1 LRAALVVG
9 EFAIAVTVLIGAG
22 LVVNSLLR
30 LQEVSAG
37 VRSAGV
43 LTAQITAPEAR
54 YPQPEQAEAFFDDVT
69 RRVSALPGVT
79 AVAISMAVPPD
90 RLVMRNPFTPEGK
103 VYAPGEVA
111 PAAEELMVTP
121 GYFAALGIPVLRGRA
136 FSESDREGAPL
147 VAMVNET
154 FARRHFAG
162 RDAVG
167 RWLQTGDP
175 DPASDRV
182 TIVGVVPDVKYQGLD
197 AEPDPTI
204 YVPYR
209 QNRWWRSMY
218 LVVRTSGDP
227 AGTVPAIRAAV
238 AAVDPDVPLRE
249 ARTMDELLRAS
260 VSEPRFRAVL
270 LGGFGL
276 VALVLAGAG
285 IYGVL
290 SYSVSQRRREVGVQ
304 LALGASRG
312 AIVRMIV
319 GDGMRL
325 AAAGVVLGVGLA
337 LASTRLLA
345 SVLFEVSP
353 ADPVTFG
360 LMAICLGGVGLAACI
375 IPARRAS
382 RTDPM
387 VALRGE

>member
-1 LRAALVVG
+1 
-9 EFAIAVTVLIGAG
+9 
-22 LVVNSLLR
+22 
-30 LQEVSAG
+30 
-37 VRSAGV
+37 
-43 LTAQITAPEAR
+43 
-54 YPQPEQAEAFFDDVT
+54 
-69 RRVSALPGVT
+69 
-79 AVAISMAVPPD
+79 MAVPPD

-111 PAAEELMVTP
+111 PVAEELLVTP
-121 GYFAALGIPVLRGRA
+121 GYFTALGIPVLRGRA
-136 FSESDREGAPL
+136 FTESDRTDAPP

-175 DPASDRV
+175 DPASDRL

-197 AEPDPTI
+197 AEPVPTI

-227 AGTVPAIRAAV
+227 AASVPAIRAAV

-260 VSEPRFRAVL
+260 VTEPRFRAVL

-353 ADPVTFG
+353 ADPVTFA
-360 LMAICLGGVGLAACI
+360 LMALFLGGVGLAACV

-387 VALRGE
+387 VALRAE